1 MIKLN
6 TTNSNYNVNF
16 KSRIEETPYFRE
28 GLSYVQSMA
37 KNIDKAPG
45 NAKIVRDF
53 TKSVNKILNDGQ
65 DHVVVFDKV
74 FDSDDMQQKH
84 KVFVNGKPMMEWI
97 TKNAHSDGFECVQ
110 LIKRL
115 TQNLQNKT
123 VSLYDKILEKL
134 ENDKIAQDALRNP
147 NELIVEDFE
156 KLKNKLS
163 ANK

>member
-97 TKNAHSDGFECVQ
+97 TKNSHSDGFECVQ
-110 LIKRL
+110 LIRRL

-123 VSLYDKILEKL
+123 FSMYDKILETL
-134 ENDKIAQDALRNP
+134 ENEKAAQNSLKKP
-147 NELIVEDFE
+147 NEVIIEDFE
-156 KLKNKLS
+156 KLKSKLFS
-163 ANK
+163 DK